1 MAGKTFPGIGELED
15 ESTPLD
21 SADAADSGDSRPF
34 YSGPTVVDDV
44 KVEEGLK
51 KLRSLDIPLGP
62 LTGITK
68 AVVDALESGPTRVTP
83 PAPFEPAPARV
94 KVDPVRET
102 AVGRNVVGP
111 AAGREVIPP
120 LDDRALRGTL
130 FGHGVHL
137 PEFSLPAPE
146 EPPASG
152 ALAVVNRG
160 AKTTTVAVYQPDA
173 GRPREAEPFARS
185 SQVRNT
191 PLTSMDVS
199 EEDSRKNLI
208 TRVVIGAAGIAAI
221 VAAALIWTHASD
233 DSGDGTRASVPAV
246 SAPTSPPPPSRPAL
260 APPPPPAALPPPAA
274 AAPVQVAREPIPD
287 LLPAAPTPPPAASS
301 PAVGPV
307 ARHGVDSR
315 DPRDEA
321 DGSTRPHRH
330 TDRHR
335 EPTSTSTSGRP
346 GSEASPAKPATRPGK
361 RSAEEDPD
369 APMAPTIE

>member
-21 SADAADSGDSRPF
+21 TADAADSGDSRPF
-34 YSGPTVVDDV
+34 YSGPTVVDDL

-51 KLRSLDIPLGP
+51 KLRSLDVPLGP

-68 AVVDALESGPTRVTP
+68 AVVDALESAPTRVTP
-83 PAPFEPAPARV
+83 PLPLDPASGRV
-94 KVDPVRET
+94 SVDPVRET

-120 LDDRALRGTL
+120 FDDRALRGTL

-173 GRPREAEPFARS
+173 GRPRDPEPFARS

-191 PLTSMDVS
+191 PLTSIDVS

-233 DSGDGTRASVPAV
+233 DPGEGTRASVPAV
-246 SAPTSPPPPSRPAL
+246 SAPTSVSPPSRTAV
-260 APPPPPAALPPPAA
+260 APSPPPAALPPPAA
-274 AAPVQVAREPIPD
+274 AALAREPEPD
-287 LLPAAPTPPPAASS
+287 LIPAAPTLPPAASS
-301 PAVGPV
+301 SPVGGPV

-321 DGSTRPHRH
+321 DGATRPHRH
-330 TDRHR
+330 ADHR
-335 EPTSTSTSGRP
+335 RESPSTSGRP
-346 GSEASPAKPATRPGK
+346 GTETSPSPAKPTTRPGK
-361 RSAEEDPD
+361 RGAEEDPD